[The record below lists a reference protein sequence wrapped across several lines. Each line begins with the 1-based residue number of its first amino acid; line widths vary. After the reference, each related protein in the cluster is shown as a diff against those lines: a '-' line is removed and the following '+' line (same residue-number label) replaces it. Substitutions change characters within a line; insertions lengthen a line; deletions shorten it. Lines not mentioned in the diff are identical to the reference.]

1 MVGPLAELRANAGY
15 FLCSHSASR
24 GYERQAHSCGVSRRN
39 RNHQAAFSQCVC
51 SGHRPSPP
59 RLKKL
64 FWTTDNSMPA
74 TASDGKTVPASP
86 PFSRVVQQGEL
97 TLELHAL
104 FPTAPGYLNLAASRV
119 KNAETKKGPLTRRI
133 AIRSDSG
140 EGRTNSIGNI
150 TAGTPQA
157 PRRRSA
163 NFPGVASGG
172 LQQRASLLWHQG
184 HFVSE

>member
-1 MVGPLAELRANAGY
+1 MRVIFSVRTAPPGAMRDKHTG
-15 FLCSHSASR
+15 CRISW
-24 GYERQAHSCGVSRRN
+24 RN
-39 RNHQAAFSQCVC
+39 CNHQAAFSQCVC
-51 SGHRPSPP
+51 SGHRSAPP
-59 RLKKL
+59 LRKKL
-64 FWTTDNSMPA
+64 FWTTDNIVPA
-74 TASDGKTVPASP
+74 TASSGKTVPASP
-86 PFSRVVQQGEL
+86 PFFLVVQQGEL

-157 PRRRSA
+157 PRRRGA
-163 NFPGVASGG
+163 NFQGVAYGV
-172 LQQRASLLWHQG
+172 LQQRASLLLRQG